1 MPNIIKESIHH
12 WKVLLKDRAYVV
24 SLLLGF
30 AVLIGAYLINHFTSV
45 VNDAYVYVSVG
56 DFILDKIPTYNME
69 FFFTWVMY
77 GLMAICF
84 FYPVLFKP
92 EIVPFGLKTFGL
104 LILLRC
110 GFINLTNIGPPEGF
124 YYDGGIVGGSTLS
137 DLLFRN
143 DLFFSGH
150 TSYPFLGYLLFKE
163 SRIRWVLLAGSILMA
178 ITVLAMHVHYS
189 IDVFAAFF
197 ITYGTYKMSDTIFNK
212 LNLRFQNQLNLYGWK
227 AFQEKIKILKT
238 EREKKKVVFEKVENE
253 IVEENLNKN
262 LKN

>member
-1 MPNIIKESIHH
+1 MPNFIKASCHH
-12 WKVLLKDRAYVV
+12 WKVLLKDKAFVF
-24 SLLLGF
+24 SLIIGF
-30 AVLIGAYLINHFTSV
+30 ALLIAAYIVNHFASV
-45 VNDAYVYVSVG
+45 INDSYVYVSVG
-56 DFILDKIPTYNME
+56 DYILDQIPTYNME

-77 GLMAICF
+77 GLMALCF
-84 FYPVLFKP
+84 IYPVCFKP
-92 EIVPFGLKTFGL
+92 ELVPFGLKTFAL

-110 GFINLTNIGPPEGF
+110 GFINLTHIGPPEGF
-124 YYDGGIVGGSTLS
+124 FYDGGRVGGSALS

-197 ITYGTYKMSDTIFNK
+197 ITYGTYKLSDHIFNK
-212 LNLRFQNQLNLYGWK
+212 LNLRFKKNVALNSWHLL
-227 AFQEKIKILKT
+227 QEKLK
-238 EREKKKVVFEKVENE
+238 KF
-253 IVEENLNKN
+253 NK
-262 LKN
+262 

>member
-1 MPNIIKESIHH
+1 MPNILKASVHH
-12 WKVLLKDRAYVV
+12 WKVLLKDKAYLY
-24 SLLLGF
+24 SLFLGF
-30 AVLIGAYLINHFTSV
+30 AVLIGAYIVNHFASV
-45 VNDAYVYVSVG
+45 INDSYVYVSVG

-84 FYPVLFKP
+84 FYPVIFKP
-92 EIVPFGLKTFGL
+92 ELVPFGLKTFGM

-110 GFINLTNIGPPEGF
+110 GFINLTNIGPPDGF
-124 YYDGGIVGGSTLS
+124 FYDGGRVGGSALS

-163 SRIRWVLLAGSILMA
+163 SKIKWLLLAGSILMA

-197 ITYGTYKMSDTIFNK
+197 ITYGTYKLSDNIFNK
-212 LNLRFQNQLNLYGWK
+212 LNLRFKKNVALNSWHLL
-227 AFQEKIKILKT
+227 QEK
-238 EREKKKVVFEKVENE
+238 
-253 IVEENLNKN
+253 
-262 LKN
+262 LKNFKK